1 MRFVST
7 FAGVGG
13 FDLGFERAGWE
24 CVGQVELDKN
34 ARAVLEKH
42 WPEVPKHDDIC
53 TAIEW
58 ADRVGLVG
66 NVDLVA
72 GGFPCQPFSVA
83 GKRLGRDDLRGNL
96 FWNALEFAD
105 HVEARHLV
113 LENVPG
119 ILTVDS
125 GRTFGEIV
133 LSLGEAGFHHVEWRV
148 LDSQWFGVPQR
159 RRRVFIF
166 ASRDSGVVGGREVLV
181 EREGLRWHP
190 PQGWQ
195 ARQET
200 AGTLAGGAGGGGVLA
215 ERGITQALTA
225 GLASGGPDAAHAQ
238 AGRLVPADHLSL
250 ASSSAMQDV
259 ASTITTG
266 TGIRYD
272 PDTESLVVV
281 REVEEGAVR

>member
-1 MRFVST
+1 MRFVSL
-7 FAGVGG
+7 FAGIGG
-13 FDLGFERAGWE
+13 FDLGFESTGNWN
-24 CVGQVELDKN
+24 CVGQVEIDKH
-34 ARAVLEKH
+34 ARAILEKH
-42 WPEVPKHDDIC
+42 WPDVPKHDDVT
-53 TAIEW
+53 TAREW
-58 ADRVGLVG
+58 ADECGLVG
-66 NVDLVA
+66 SVDLVC

-190 PQGWQ
+190 PQGAAQ
-195 ARQET
+195 GQET
-200 AGTLAGGAGGGGVLA
+200 AGTLAGGTGGRRV
-215 ERGITQALTA
+215 TA
-225 GLASGGPDAAHAQ
+225 TLNSGGNSGGFRTEPGEH
-238 AGRLVPADHLSL
+238 LVVVGSPSL
-250 ASSSAMQDV
+250 ASSSSMQTV
-259 ASTITTG
+259 ASRVG
-266 TGIRYD
+266 C
-272 PDTESLVVV
+272 V
-281 REVEEGAVR
+281 RR